1 MSGKEGKLA
10 RAFVIGNG
18 SILATGDRN
27 GALCEFYAPSL
38 APDHQ
43 ILRRPA
49 RVGLSLDGDF
59 RWLGAG
65 FDASFAPTGDAPIAD
80 LSLVAPDAGIEAWI
94 ETFAD
99 ATLPLILRRIQIT
112 NRSERY
118 HDARLYLHY
127 DLALLPGS
135 AEAAQRD
142 AATGGVVHFAGRR
155 AVLVNL
161 EGPEGP
167 GAPLV
172 LIASRAAAD
181 APGLAEGLA
190 SGTPAAGIE
199 ASGIVDSLIGVSVP
213 LAPGASVMVTAW
225 IAAARSIPEARALD
239 ATFRRTGIATVVTRT
254 RAYWNLWT
262 SQGARDLSDLP
273 EDVSALFAKSLV
285 TLRLHQ
291 TPEGAIL
298 SGAESAPRHPA
309 RPEYRWCWLRDAALA
324 ADALGRAG
332 YAAAARN
339 YFDFAARAARD
350 AGALV
355 PVLDASG
362 APAPAPERALRALD
376 GPALHLWALARHFD
390 RERDAEFLAPHYA
403 DVVLPAADR
412 LASSLDAKTGLPL
425 SFDLWDERWGAH
437 ASVAAAVRG
446 GLRGAAR
453 LAACFGDAP
462 RARAWMLAADSIAR
476 ALGRELYRPETGRFA
491 RSIGREGDARR
502 PDPTV
507 DASLLWLG
515 LFDDLEPEDP
525 RVKATVEAVRA
536 RLWVRTGVGGL
547 ARYEHDGLGSVGTDL
562 AEVPGNPWIASTLWL
577 AQHAIRN
584 ARRVP
589 DLEPARIL
597 LLWTAARAEGNGALP
612 EQLHPYRGE
621 TTSLSPSVSAHSW
634 FVATV
639 LEYAERLRTLN
650 RCERCGEPSPARRE
664 RRRLPAPLPSLPG
677 IVAHL

>member
-1 MSGKEGKLA
+1 L
-10 RAFVIGNG
+10 IGNG

-27 GALCEFYAPSL
+27 GALCEFYAPTL

-43 ILRRPA
+43 LLRRPA
-49 RVGLSLDGDF
+49 RIGLSLDGVL
-59 RWLGAG
+59 RWFDAG
-65 FDASFAPTGDAPIAD
+65 FDASFAPAGDAPIAD

-99 ATLPLILRRIQIT
+99 ASLPLILRRIQIT

-118 HDARLYLHY
+118 HDARLYLHH

-142 AATGGVVHFAGRR
+142 PTTGGVLHFAGRR

-167 GAPLV
+167 GAPIV
-172 LIASRAAAD
+172 SIASRAAAE
-181 APGLAEGLA
+181 APGAADEAASSGRPGAGL
-190 SGTPAAGIE
+190 S
-199 ASGIVDSLIGVSVP
+199 ASGIVDSLLGVPIP
-213 LAPGASVMVTAW
+213 LAPGASAMVTAW
-225 IAAARSIPEARALD
+225 IAAARSIPEARAID
-239 ATFRRTGIATVVTRT
+239 ASFRRTGVASVVTRT

-285 TLRLHQ
+285 LLRLHQ

-298 SGAESAPRHPA
+298 SGAESMPRDRA
-309 RPEYRWCWLRDAALA
+309 RPEYRWCWVRDAAFA
-324 ADALGRAG
+324 ADVLGRAG
-332 YAAAARN
+332 YATAARN

-350 AGALV
+350 AGALL
-355 PVLDASG
+355 PVLDATG
-362 APAPAPERALRALD
+362 APAPASESTLRALD
-376 GPALHLWALARHFD
+376 GPALHLWALARHFE
-390 RERDAEFLAPHYA
+390 RERDAEFVAPHYA
-403 DVVLPAADR
+403 DVVVATADR
-412 LASSLDAKTGLPL
+412 LASGLDAKTGLPL
-425 SFDLWDERWGAH
+425 SLDLWDERWGAH

-462 RARAWMLAADSIAR
+462 RARVWMLAADSIAR
-476 ALGRELYRPETGRFA
+476 AMGRELYRPETGRFA
-491 RSIGREGDARR
+491 RSIEREGEDRR
-502 PDPTV
+502 LDPTV

-525 RVKATVEAVRA
+525 RVKATVDAVRT

-547 ARYEHDGLGSVGTDL
+547 ARYEHDALGSVGTDL
-562 AEVPGNPWIASTLWL
+562 AEVPGNPWIACTLWL

-584 ARRVP
+584 ARRVQ

-597 LLWTAARAEGNGALP
+597 LLWASARAEGNGALP

-621 TTSLSPSVSAHSW
+621 TTSHSPSAVAHAW
-634 FVATV
+634 FVGTV

-650 RCERCGEPSPARRE
+650 RCDRCGEPAPARRE

>member
-1 MSGKEGKLA
+1 L
-10 RAFVIGNG
+10 IGNG
-18 SILATGDRN
+18 SILATGDQN
-27 GALCEFYAPSL
+27 AALCELYAPSL

-43 ILRRPA
+43 LLRRPA
-49 RVGLSLDGDF
+49 RIGLSLDGVL
-59 RWLGAG
+59 RWFGKG
-65 FDASFAPTGDAPIAD
+65 FDASFAASGDAPIAD
-80 LSLVAPDAGIEAWI
+80 LSLVSTDVGIEVWI

-99 ATLPLILRRIQIT
+99 ANLPLILRRIQLT
-112 NRSERY
+112 NRSDRF
-118 HDARLYLHY
+118 HDARLYLHH

-142 AATGGVVHFAGRR
+142 AATGGVIHFAGRR
-155 AVLVNL
+155 VLLLNL

-172 LIASRAAAD
+172 MIAARDAAD
-181 APGLAEGLA
+181 AAGAAEAVEAGRAVPGPDA
-190 SGTPAAGIE
+190 SGV
-199 ASGIVDSLIGVSVP
+199 VDSVIGVPVP
-213 LAPGASVMVTAW
+213 LAPGASVMITAW
-225 IAAARSIPEARALD
+225 IAAAPSIPEARVVD
-239 ATFRRTGIATVVTRT
+239 ATFRRTGTAAVVTRT

-291 TPEGAIL
+291 TPDGAIL
-298 SGAESAPRHPA
+298 SGAESDPRDPA
-309 RPEYRWCWLRDAALA
+309 RPEYRWCWLRDAAIA
-324 ADALGRAG
+324 ADSLGRAG
-332 YAAAARN
+332 YAAAARK
-339 YFDFAARAARD
+339 YFDFAARAARE
-350 AGALV
+350 AGALL

-362 APAPAPERALRALD
+362 SPAPAPERALRALD
-376 GPALHLWALARHFD
+376 GIALHLWALARQFD
-390 RERDAEFLAPHYA
+390 RERDAEFLAPHFSEI
-403 DVVLPAADR
+403 VIPTADR
-412 LASSLDAKTGLPL
+412 LAAGLDAKTGLPL

-453 LAACFGDAP
+453 LAASFGDAP

-476 ALGRELYRPETGRFA
+476 AIGRELYRPEAGRFS
-491 RSIGREGDARR
+491 RSIAREGEARR
-502 PDPTV
+502 VDPTI

-547 ARYEHDGLGSVGTDL
+547 ARYEHDALGSVGTDL
-562 AEVPGNPWIASTLWL
+562 AEVPGNPWIAATLWL

-584 ARRVP
+584 ARRAP
-589 DLEPARIL
+589 ELEPARIL
-597 LLWTAARAEGNGALP
+597 LLWASARAEGNGVLP

-621 TTSLSPSVSAHSW
+621 TTSLSPSLAAHAW
-634 FVATV
+634 FVSTV
-639 LEYAERLRTLN
+639 MEYAERIRTLH
-650 RCERCGEPSPARRE
+650 RCDRCGEPSPERRE
-664 RRRLPAPLPSLPG
+664 RRRLPARLPSLPG

>member
-1 MSGKEGKLA
+1 M
-10 RAFVIGNG
+10 IGNG
-18 SILATGDRN
+18 SILATGDRYA
-27 GALCEFYAPSL
+27 ALRELYAPSL

-43 ILRRPA
+43 LLRRPA
-49 RVGLSLDGDF
+49 RIGLSLDGAL
-59 RWLGAG
+59 RWLGEG
-65 FDASFAPTGDAPIAD
+65 FDATFAPSGDAPIAD
-80 LSLVAPDAGIEAWI
+80 LSLVASDVGIEAWI

-99 ATLPLILRRIQIT
+99 ASLPLILRRIQLT
-112 NRSERY
+112 NRSDRY
-118 HDARLYLHY
+118 RDARLYLHY

-155 AVLVNL
+155 AILVNL

-167 GAPLV
+167 GAPIV
-172 LIASRAAAD
+172 SIVTRASAD
-181 APGLAEGLA
+181 APGAAEEV
-190 SGTPAAGIE
+190 AAGRPGAGLE
-199 ASGIVDSLIGVSVP
+199 GSGIVDSLLGVPVP

-225 IAAARSIPEARALD
+225 IAAARSIPEVRALD
-239 ATFRRTGIATVVTRT
+239 AAFRRTGIAAVVTRT
-254 RAYWNLWT
+254 RAYWNLWA

-298 SGAESAPRHPA
+298 SGAESAPRDPA

-324 ADALGRAG
+324 ADALGRSG
-332 YAAAARN
+332 YPAAARK

-350 AGALV
+350 AGALL
-355 PVLDASG
+355 PVLDAAG
-362 APAPAPERALRALD
+362 APAPAPERTLRALD

-403 DVVLPAADR
+403 DVIVPTADR
-412 LASSLDAKTGLPL
+412 LASGLDAKTGLPL
-425 SFDLWDERWGAH
+425 SLDLWDERWGAH

-476 ALGRELYRPETGRFA
+476 ALGRELYRPETGRFS
-491 RSIGREGDARR
+491 RSIALSEATRR
-502 PDPTV
+502 LDPTI

-547 ARYEHDGLGSVGTDL
+547 ARYEHDALGSVGTDL

-584 ARRVP
+584 ARRAP

-597 LLWTAARAEGNGALP
+597 LLWATARGEGNGALP

-621 TTSLSPSVSAHSW
+621 TTSISPSVAAHAW
-634 FVATV
+634 FVSTV
-639 LEYAERLRTLN
+639 LEYAERLRALN

-664 RRRLPAPLPSLPG
+664 RRRLQAPLPSLPG